1 MTLEVADDLELLDSL
16 LNRHLVRL
24 SLSWATG
31 KTSVSAAQSVDLDIS
46 KDGVDSSIWV
56 DTREFDALLVVGK
69 EHLQAIV
76 PLELRDWN
84 VELRHD
90 HLHDLVGFLVDN

>member
-1 MTLEVADDLELLDSL
+1 MHLDDFEGLIWHIVDHLEFNCSMFHQLVHGDLQSQNWLIVVTLEVADDLELLDSL

-46 KDGVDSSIWV
+46 KDGVDSSV
-56 DTREFDALLVVGK
+56 
-69 EHLQAIV
+69 
-76 PLELRDWN
+76 
-84 VELRHD
+84 
-90 HLHDLVGFLVDN
+90 